1 MISQVLGRGSHGGSE
16 IRRGKKNL
24 KPESVPAGAVWD
36 DRGGY
41 AAKMGRLR
49 PPARSLRLGERA
61 NLHAVVAKADP
72 YLGIFYSVVNL
83 RFFT

>member
-1 MISQVLGRGSHGGSE
+1 MKPEAMISQVVGRGSHGGAE
-16 IRRGKKNL
+16 TRRGKKNL

-49 PPARSLRLGERA
+49 RAIPTLAFSLGAFRPL
-61 NLHAVVAKADP
+61 L
-72 YLGIFYSVVNL
+72 
-83 RFFT
+83 